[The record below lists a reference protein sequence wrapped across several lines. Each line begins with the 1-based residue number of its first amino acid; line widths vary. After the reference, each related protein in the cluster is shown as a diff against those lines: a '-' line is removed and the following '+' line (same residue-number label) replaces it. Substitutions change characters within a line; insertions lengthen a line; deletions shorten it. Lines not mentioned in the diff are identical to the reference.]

1 MKRLIFLSF
10 LFIVVRSF
18 SQNDKLDIYHLDFND
33 LSKLKVVSASKVEQ
47 NIGEVPTTIRIINS
61 EEIKSR
67 GYFTLEEVLSDL
79 PGFQFRNILGVNS
92 YVFQRGIPNQNN
104 LTLILIDG
112 VQINELNSGGF
123 YAGGQFNLANI
134 EKIEVVYGPSSV
146 AWGTNAVS
154 GIINI
159 ISKNAKSNT
168 GELHAAA
175 GSFETTEAD
184 FAYSHISKDKGF
196 AVRVSGMVKNS
207 DKANLKSA
215 EGDNNWTDLMDNF
228 ETDYNIGFKAETK
241 NLTFGVNCL
250 QKKTSTAT
258 FFKSVGT
265 NYRDYGTLWNIRF
278 VNAFLKFNKQFS
290 DKLSLAS
297 MVYNRNSTVL
307 KNTVY
312 YVLDTAQ
319 VGYYRPNNLTGLENI
334 FNYTVAENLSLTGG
348 LIFEY
353 EQLANGPSMTYS
365 TSGNVKPPTPVKPE
379 MKGDFLAS
387 VFVEPRYRLFKKL
400 FLSGGL
406 RFDQSTVYDQVLTPR
421 VGMSYL
427 FGRNLLR
434 LSYSEAFR
442 APKPWDYSDGKGNS
456 NLLPEKMRSIEAAVS
471 IFANQNLR
479 INVVGYKNELV
490 NGIVKELLPDGY
502 RWGNTGVI
510 ETTGT
515 EFSLEYSAGKVSS
528 YLNYTYSHSYNE
540 NGTSVAE
547 ISPHTG
553 NAGVGYSFSDCLK
566 FNLRANYVGK
576 RENPKVISATNTN
589 FIDPYFLLNGVVS
602 YSCKGITIQ
611 LICKNILDTEY
622 YHTSNRGPERYR
634 QPQQTFMFNVGYSL
648 GL

>member
-1 MKRLIFLSF
+1 MRSLLVLSL
-10 LFIVVRSF
+10 LFIVARSF
-18 SQNDKLDIYHLDFND
+18 SQNEKLDIYHLAFND
-33 LSKLKVVSASKVEQ
+33 LSKMKVVSASKVEQ

-61 EEIKSR
+61 EEIKHK

-79 PGFQFRNILGVNS
+79 PGFQFRNILGINS

-159 ISKNAKSNT
+159 ISKNARNNMS
-168 GELHAAA
+168 ELHASV
-175 GSFETTEAD
+175 GGFETTEAD
-184 FAYSHISKDKGF
+184 FAYSHVSKDKGF

-207 DKANLKSA
+207 DKANLKGVD
-215 EGDNNWTDLMDNF
+215 GDNNWTDLMDNF
-228 ETDYNIGFKAETK
+228 ETDYNIGLKAETK
-241 NLTFGVNCL
+241 NLTFGVNYL

-278 VNAFLKFNKQFS
+278 INTFLKFNKQFS

-334 FNYTVAENLSLTGG
+334 LNYTVAENLSLTGG

-365 TSGNVKPPTPVKPE
+365 TSPNVKPPTPLKPE

-387 VFVEPRYRLFKKL
+387 VFIEPRYRLFKTL

-427 FGRNLLR
+427 FGKHLLR

-471 IFANQNLR
+471 IFVNQNLNV
-479 INVVGYKNELV
+479 NVVGYKNELV
-490 NGIVKELLPDGY
+490 NGIVKELLPEGY

-510 ETTGT
+510 ETTGA
-515 EFSLEYSAGKVSS
+515 EAMLEYGVGKVSS
-528 YLNYTYSHSYNE
+528 YLNYTFCHSYNE
-540 NGTSVAE
+540 NGTNVAE

-611 LICKNILDTEY
+611 LTCKNILDTEC

-634 QPQQTFMFNVGYSL
+634 QPQQTFIVNIGYSL